1 MAQLSKIDP
10 GAVNAYERWT
20 SHSWY
25 LDPTVVPF
33 VLANSN
39 WALQSNEMENIA
51 QKIFQ
56 IERPNFYSL
65 ERKNNT
71 GFLPNI
77 SQMLVFDAPPSL
89 SDYISEESWLIF
101 DILGHSTSQCKW
113 MLLPSSTWHLDPDF
127 QQFQKFVKSAAV
139 VNDSSERAVKL
150 VQETVSQTISEK
162 KLQKMFLVKSK
173 IDKPKNRTKKAYR
186 EASSSLTPSEQL
198 DLVFGLT
205 TSADEEMEISSNSEM
220 DSSMEIV
227 DDEEVVDAL
236 VEENE
241 CF

>member
-1 MAQLSKIDP
+1 MVDLRHFGPQYFAVQVDAATKLNMALRS
-10 GAVNAYERWT
+10 R
-20 SHSWY
+20 
-25 LDPTVVPF
+25 F
-33 VLANSN
+33 
-39 WALQSNEMENIA
+39 
-51 QKIFQ
+51 
-56 IERPNFYSL
+56 
-65 ERKNNT
+65 
-71 GFLPNI
+71 
-77 SQMLVFDAPPSL
+77 
-89 SDYISEESWLIF
+89 
-101 DILGHSTSQCKW
+101 ST
-113 MLLPSSTWHLDPDF
+113 
-127 QQFQKFVKSAAV
+127 QFQKFVKSAAV

-162 KLQKMFLVKSK
+162 KLQKMLLVKSK